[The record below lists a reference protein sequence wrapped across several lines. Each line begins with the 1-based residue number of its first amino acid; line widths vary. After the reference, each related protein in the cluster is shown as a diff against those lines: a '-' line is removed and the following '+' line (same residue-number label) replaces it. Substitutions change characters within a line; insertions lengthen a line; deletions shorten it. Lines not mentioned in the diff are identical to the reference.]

1 MFNPKN
7 LKMKKLIHNLIIL
20 AMILAGFNLN
30 AQENATPALLG
41 GPFPD
46 FKLTSNEGKQVS
58 FSDLKGKNT
67 ILIFPR
73 GKVTDIYWCGL
84 CHYQYS
90 EMVKMDIDKKVR
102 EKNNIEIL
110 FVLPYPKDSVDKW
123 IVDLPG
129 SMAYIEKKKN
139 PDNPNDKKQ
148 KKSADAFNKA
158 CPVTI
163 AYKDGK
169 FPSTIPILIDSDHA
183 FSSKL
188 GIYRDEWDGTKT
200 GQNVPTIFILDAD
213 GVVKFK
219 FMAQNTFDRPHAEYL
234 LDFINK
240 MM

>member
-1 MFNPKN
+1 MRIMSFR
-7 LKMKKLIHNLIIL
+7 LIVVVIIL
-20 AMILAGFNLN
+20 ASFNLKS
-30 AQENATPALLG
+30 QEKPTPAILG
-41 GPFPD
+41 EKFPD
-46 FKLTSNEGKQVS
+46 FKMLSHEGKQVW
-58 FSDLKGKNT
+58 FSDLKGKKV

-90 EMVKMDIDKKVR
+90 EMVKLDIDKNIRK
-102 EKNNIEIL
+102 KNNIEIY

-139 PDNPNDKKQ
+139 PENPNDEKQ
-148 KKSADAFNKA
+148 KKSAEAFTKA

-163 AYKDGK
+163 TYKDGK
-169 FPSTIPILIDSDHA
+169 FPTTIPVLIDSNHS

-200 GQNVPTIFILDAD
+200 GQNIPSIFILDEQ

-219 FMAQNTFDRPHAEYL
+219 YMSQNTFDRPHAEYL
-234 LDFINK
+234 LEFVKK